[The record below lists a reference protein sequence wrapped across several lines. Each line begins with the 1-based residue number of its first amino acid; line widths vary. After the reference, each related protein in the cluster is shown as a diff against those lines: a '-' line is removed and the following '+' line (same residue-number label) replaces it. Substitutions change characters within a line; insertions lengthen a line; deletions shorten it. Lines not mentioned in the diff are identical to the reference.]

1 MSKLN
6 DILGQRAKIAKE
18 AQTIYELADSEERE
32 LSAEEITKTD
42 ALMDAVDVMQGDVDK
57 ATADEE
63 RRNNLDAIMAGLEG
77 TGDEPDKPD
86 TEEVEAEGDIVRRA
100 LGSYFTRGPHTPA
113 SDLRALAMD
122 PDVAGGF
129 TVLPEMFVNELIQA
143 VDNRVLIRQLATVFP
158 VTDAASLG
166 VPSLDNDPAD
176 PTWTAEILTGDEDSD
191 MDFGKRALAPQ
202 PLAQRIK
209 VSKKLLRA
217 TSISIDALV
226 RERLAYKAAVVEE
239 NAFLTGSGSN
249 QPLGV
254 FTASAN
260 GISTSRDVSTGNTA
274 TALKADNL
282 IEVKYSLK
290 DQYTATARWIF
301 NRAIIKV
308 IRKLKDGEG
317 NYIWRAGLATDRPD
331 TILDLP
337 FLSSEYAPST
347 LTTGLYVGI
356 LGDFSLYWIAD
367 ALNMEIQV
375 LTELYAATNQNGYIL
390 RKETDG
396 MPVLEEAFARVTMA

>member
-6 DILGQRAKIAKE
+6 DLLGKRAKLVEDARG
-18 AQTIYELADSEERE
+18 IYDLADKEERE
-32 LSAEEITKTD
+32 LSAEELTKYE
-42 ALMDAVDVMQGDVDK
+42 AVMADVDSMEVGVNAEK
-57 ATADEE
+57 ADEA
-63 RRNNLDAIMAGLEG
+63 RRKNLDAIQAGLEVPIDADVKPTPEKVE
-77 TGDEPDKPD
+77 TGE
-86 TEEVEAEGDIVRRA
+86 DITRRA
-100 LGSYFTRGPHTPA
+100 LASYFTRGPMTPA
-113 SDLRALAMD
+113 DDMRALAMD
-122 PDVAGGF
+122 PDTAGGF
-129 TVLPEMFVNELIQA
+129 TVLPEMFVSELIQK
-143 VDNRVLIRQLATVFP
+143 VDDLVFIRQLANVIP
-158 VTDAASLG
+158 VATAASLG

-176 PTWTAEILTGDEDSD
+176 PTWTAEILTGDEDST
-191 MDFGKRALAPQ
+191 MDFGKRSLAPQ

-217 TSISIDALV
+217 SSISIDQLV
-226 RERLAYKAAVVEE
+226 RNRLAYKASVVEE
-239 NAFLTGSGSN
+239 NAFLNGTGAN

-254 FTASAN
+254 FVASDN

-282 IEVKYSLK
+282 IETRYAMK
-290 DQYTATARWIF
+290 DQYIAAARWIF

-317 NYIWRAGLATDRPD
+317 NYIWRAGIATDKPD
-331 TILDLP
+331 TILDIP

-356 LGDFSLYWIAD
+356 IGDFSNYWIAD

-375 LTELYAATNQNGYIL
+375 LIELYAATNQNGYVL

>member
-6 DILGQRAKIAKE
+6 DLLGKRAKLVEDARG
-18 AQTIYELADSEERE
+18 IYDLADKEERE
-32 LSAEEITKTD
+32 LSAEELTKYE
-42 ALMDAVDVMQGDVDK
+42 AIMADVDSMEEGVNSAK
-57 ATADEE
+57 ADEA
-63 RRNNLDAIMAGLEG
+63 RRKNLDAIQAGLEVPIDAEVRNDPEKVE
-77 TGDEPDKPD
+77 TGE
-86 TEEVEAEGDIVRRA
+86 DITRRA
-100 LGSYFTRGPHTPA
+100 LASYFTRGPMTPA
-113 SDLRALAMD
+113 EDMRALAMD
-122 PDVAGGF
+122 PDTAGGF
-129 TVLPEMFVNELIQA
+129 TVLPEMFVSELIQK
-143 VDNRVLIRQLATVFP
+143 VDDLVFIRQLANVIP
-158 VTDAASLG
+158 VATAASLG

-176 PTWTAEILTGDEDSD
+176 PTWTAEILTGDEDST
-191 MDFGKRALAPQ
+191 MDFGKRSLAPQ

-217 TSISIDALV
+217 TSVAIDQLV
-226 RERLAYKAAVVEE
+226 RNRLAYKASVVEE
-239 NAFLTGSGSN
+239 NAFLNGTGAN

-254 FTASAN
+254 FVASDN

-282 IEVKYSLK
+282 IETRYAMK
-290 DQYTATARWIF
+290 DQYIAAARWIF

-317 NYIWRAGLATDRPD
+317 NYIWRAGIATDKPD
-331 TILDLP
+331 TILDIP

-356 LGDFSLYWIAD
+356 IGDFSNYWIAD

-375 LTELYAATNQNGYIL
+375 LIELYAATNQNGYVL

-396 MPVLEEAFARVTMA
+396 MPVLEEAFARVTLA